1 MKKIFL
7 LISIVL
13 ISVFQSFGFNQ
24 NIRTGTVK
32 PSKTNEVQLE
42 KGKVDIYDFGE
53 IKVHAYATNDL
64 MNDYVLILEKNKKA
78 VMIESPAFFDNFSEL
93 NEYILDRGIK
103 IKGMLI
109 PYHPFGAK
117 FLDEPSMK
125 GVKVYST
132 ERVINYWSNGYGAV
146 MAEGIPKAFGDKLDS
161 SFYDNM
167 TMITEGRLSI
177 AGINMNLIRTVDGF
191 DVTIP
196 SINTVYVHI
205 LNHDGHSEILSA
217 DHLISSIEDLKMY
230 IAHNYQTFLSS
241 HHAPETKLNAIEKLT
256 YLKEMKSI
264 ASESSSESEF
274 FSRMQSTYPKYNDRY
289 LSTTAKRLFPN
300 KIKEG
305 VNVFATYVVKPGQ
318 LANFKD
324 AFKKNLVN
332 SLKEE
337 GNLEMRLYQSENDE
351 NVLFLYSR
359 WKTKEAYIKHKN
371 TSYSKNLAK
380 VGEKLLVKEPV
391 KLYVDELDND

>member
-7 LISIVL
+7 LISIIL
-13 ISVFQSFGFNQ
+13 ISFSQSFGFNQ
-24 NIRTGTVK
+24 NIRTGTIK
-32 PSKTNEVQLE
+32 PSNIKEIKLE
-42 KGKVDIYDFGE
+42 KGTVNIYDFGD
-53 IKVHAYATNDL
+53 IKLHAYATNDL
-64 MNDYVLILEKNKKA
+64 MNDYVLILEKDKKA
-78 VMIESPAFFDNFSEL
+78 VMVESPVFFDNFNEL
-93 NEYILDRGIK
+93 NGYIVDNGIK

-132 ERVINYWSNGYGAV
+132 ERVINYWTNGYGAV
-146 MAEGIPKAFGDKLDS
+146 MAKGIPEAFGDKLDS
-161 SFYDNM
+161 SFYDKM
-167 TMITEGRLSI
+167 TTITEGRLSI
-177 AGINMNLIRTVDGF
+177 AGIDMNLIRTVDGF
-191 DVTIP
+191 DITIP

-205 LNHDGHSEILSA
+205 LNHNGHSEILSS

-241 HHAPETKLNAIEKLT
+241 HHEPETKLNAIEKLT
-256 YLKEMKSI
+256 YLREMKRI
-264 ASESSSESEF
+264 ASESSSEADF
-274 FSRMQSTYPKYNDRY
+274 FSKMKSTYPKYNDRY
-289 LSTTAKRLFPN
+289 LSTTAKCLFPK

-324 AFKKNLVN
+324 AFKENLVN

-337 GNLEMRLYQSENDE
+337 GNLDMRLYQSEDDE

-359 WKTKEAYIKHKN
+359 WKTKEAYKKHKN